1 ADLRPRELII
11 FISSRTGQMVKRA
24 AVGAEGFVLDHYD
37 AAATSGYLSS
47 IGERLLS
54 AFGRTKPFA
63 IFCDSLEVYDSDW
76 TSTFPAEFQE
86 RGGYDIR
93 PARAGPASGPES

>member
-37 AAATSGYLSS
+37 AAATDGYLSS
-47 IGERLLS
+47 IGARLWS

-63 IFCDSLEVYDSDW
+63 IFCASLEVYASDW
-76 TSTFPAEFQE
+76 TSNFPAEFG
-86 RGGYDIR
+86 RRRGYDIK
-93 PARAGPASGPES
+93 PHLLEL